1 MVLLISSLL
10 DLLANCWLLDSN
22 DVNNKNDAVVE
33 MDQEAREP
41 AEEDIMGTFS
51 KMAMYMIGP
60 GTPLLCASLG
70 ALDQGS
76 EIRINPHQS
85 RPR

>member
-1 MVLLISSLL
+1 MVRAIPFSILLSARHK
-10 DLLANCWLLDSN
+10 D
-22 DVNNKNDAVVE
+22 DAVVE